1 MLCLSNPYLYYRGHL
16 RFATSFNMYDVWLYR
31 KSVVLLNKALYIE
44 KKNEKSSLYL
54 KKKWISSREQYSSLY
69 WNHIS
74 QVTPSSLAI
83 IYNPNYNYNYLWPM
97 HTKDTICFSICLL
110 WFTWDYAVEINHIG
124 VNWRSATSSVS
135 RSNLS
140 IFSQSRFQNIHFHS
154 FFAKSFYNFILP
166 KFHRLLKPIPSHV

>member
-1 MLCLSNPYLYYRGHL
+1 M
-16 RFATSFNMYDVWLYR
+16 
-31 KSVVLLNKALYIE
+31 
-44 KKNEKSSLYL
+44 KKKLKKL
-54 KKKWISSREQYSSLY
+54 FIFKKKKWISSREQYSSLY

-110 WFTWDYAVEINHIG
+110 WFTWDYTVEINHIG
-124 VNWRSATSSVS
+124 VNWRSATSSIS

-154 FFAKSFYNFILP
+154 FFAKSFYTSFYRNFTDCWNQSL
-166 KFHRLLKPIPSHV
+166 HMSGTPSMYLTIV